1 MFGIL
6 VSAFNSVLSYLLR
19 TVVIKFAVFSALFLV
34 VKELMGAITDLL
46 PKSSNLQSLFDALPD
61 AAWYFLNL
69 FQVPFG
75 ISLVVSALFTRFI
88 IRRLP
93 VIG

>member
-46 PKSSNLQSLFDALPD
+46 PKSSNLQSLFDSLPD

-75 ISLVVSALFTRFI
+75 ISLVISALFTRFI

>member
-61 AAWYFLNL
+61 ASWYFLNL

-75 ISLVVSALFTRFI
+75 ISLVISALFTRFI